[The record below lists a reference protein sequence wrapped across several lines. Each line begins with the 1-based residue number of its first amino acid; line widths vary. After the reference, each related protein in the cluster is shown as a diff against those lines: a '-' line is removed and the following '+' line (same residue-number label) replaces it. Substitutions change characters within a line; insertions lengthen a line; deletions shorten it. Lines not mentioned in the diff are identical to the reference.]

1 MPLKIIIM
9 LFSDLFG
16 SGEHTRNLGHFA
28 AIVNLAAVDGEIN
41 DEEKVV
47 LERLAR
53 KLDIH

>member
-9 LFSDLFG
+9 SFSGLFG